1 MAAETDGNVPS
12 HSDADIAMMRRCIS
26 LSATSAQLGEL
37 PFAALIC
44 KDGDLIAE
52 STNRVVQSADITRH
66 AELAAISEAQ
76 KILGRADLN
85 GCTLYSIVEPCA
97 MCSFAVRETSIS
109 RVVFSINSPIMGGLS
124 KWNVLRDVELSH
136 ALPEVFGP
144 VPEVVVGLLRQEAEK
159 VWQAWNPDLL
169 GGHQEQ
175 RISGWRAPHRAVPSI
190 STRYPT
196 AAAFCAAC
204 LPSIEII
211 RPDAGRKALAGATD
225 RGPPGPC
232 GKLFAVFHDGPAGTQ
247 ARETCRE
254 WRPDKIWLSPER
266 RRPVPRGSLETV
278 HRGCA
283 GCFSLAASAGPPKT

>member
-1 MAAETDGNVPS
+1 MAAETDGNVPI
-12 HSDADIAMMRRCIS
+12 HSDADIEMMRRCIS

-44 KDGDLIAE
+44 KDGDLVAE

-76 KILGRADLN
+76 KILGHADLS

-109 RVVFSINSPIMGGLS
+109 RVVFSISSPIMGGLS

-159 VWQAWNPDLL
+159 VWQAWNPIYWAVIKNSGYL
-169 GGHQEQ
+169 GGGAA
-175 RISGWRAPHRAVPSI
+175 SGAPEHLDAI
-190 STRYPT
+190 
-196 AAAFCAAC
+196 
-204 LPSIEII
+204 
-211 RPDAGRKALAGATD
+211 PDSRSFL
-225 RGPPGPC
+225 RR
-232 GKLFAVFHDGPAGTQ
+232 LFA
-247 ARETCRE
+247 
-254 WRPDKIWLSPER
+254 L
-266 RRPVPRGSLETV
+266 
-278 HRGCA
+278 HRNH
-283 GCFSLAASAGPPKT
+283 SA

>member
-66 AELAAISEAQ
+66 AELAVISEAQ

-109 RVVFSINSPIMGGLS
+109 RVVFSISSPIMGGLS

-159 VWQAWNPDLL
+159 VWQAWNPIYWAVIKNSGYL
-169 GGHQEQ
+169 GG
-175 RISGWRAPHRAVPSI
+175 A
-190 STRYPT
+190 
-196 AAAFCAAC
+196 
-204 LPSIEII
+204 
-211 RPDAGRKALAGATD
+211 
-225 RGPPGPC
+225 
-232 GKLFAVFHDGPAGTQ
+232 
-247 ARETCRE
+247 
-254 WRPDKIWLSPER
+254 
-266 RRPVPRGSLETV
+266 
-278 HRGCA
+278 
-283 GCFSLAASAGPPKT
+283 AASAGPEHLDAIPDSRSFLRRLFALHRNHSA

>member
-1 MAAETDGNVPS
+1 MFEGADLHVSREFIDNGCRNRRECS
-12 HSDADIAMMRRCIS
+12 EIHSDADIAMMRRCIS

-109 RVVFSINSPIMGGLS
+109 RVVFSISSPIMGGLS

-159 VWQAWNPDLL
+159 VWQAWNPIYWAVIKNSGYL
-169 GGHQEQ
+169 GGGAAS
-175 RISGWRAPHRAVPSI
+175 SGPEHLDAI
-190 STRYPT
+190 
-196 AAAFCAAC
+196 
-204 LPSIEII
+204 
-211 RPDAGRKALAGATD
+211 PDSRSFL
-225 RGPPGPC
+225 RR
-232 GKLFAVFHDGPAGTQ
+232 LFA
-247 ARETCRE
+247 
-254 WRPDKIWLSPER
+254 L
-266 RRPVPRGSLETV
+266 
-278 HRGCA
+278 HRNH
-283 GCFSLAASAGPPKT
+283 SA